1 MIYSIYCCRILNM
14 PIAKNINLN
23 KSDRKFLNDAMKK
36 PMLSRDEEKKL
47 AESWIDKA
55 DHKSMH
61 KIITSYSKL
70 VIAFSMKFKNYGL
83 PVNDLVQEGHIGLMQ
98 AIGKFEPNRDIRFST
113 YASWWIRSAIQDYV
127 LKNWSIVRTG
137 TTASQKALF
146 FSLRRLKLELSNYS
160 KSDSEIT
167 QKVADKLNVKK
178 SEVENMQNRF
188 LSEDKSLNARVSDDY
203 GQEFGNFI
211 VDESSLSEIDLVEK
225 LDLDRKR
232 SWFKKA
238 MQELAIRESQIIALR
253 HLSDDPLTLE
263 KLGELF
269 KISKERVRQIESRAI
284 KKLKSL
290 VRKFSNKEI
299 RLIQSKKNY
308 L

>member
-1 MIYSIYCCRILNM
+1 MA
-14 PIAKNINLN
+14 IAKNISLN
-23 KSDRKFLNDAMKK
+23 KLDRKFLNDSMKT

-47 AESWIDKA
+47 AEAWVFSGDKKA
-55 DHKSMH
+55 MH
-61 KIITSYSKL
+61 KIITAYSKL

-98 AIGKFEPNRDIRFST
+98 AMAKFEPKRDIRFST

-146 FSLRRLKLELSNYS
+146 FSLRRLKLELSKYS
-160 KSDSEIT
+160 KSEEEVRS
-167 QKVADKLNVKK
+167 KVAKKLNIKVVD
-178 SEVENMQNRF
+178 VENMENRF
-188 LSEDKSLNARVSDDY
+188 INEDKSLNAKVSDDY
-203 GQEFGNFI
+203 NQEFGNFI
-211 VDESSLSEIDLVEK
+211 VDENSLNEGDIVNR
-225 LDLDRKR
+225 LDLARKR

-238 MQELAIRESQIIALR
+238 MRELGIRESQIIALR

-269 KISKERVRQIESRAI
+269 KISKERVRQIENRAI
-284 KKLKSL
+284 KKLKAL
-290 VRKFSNKEI
+290 VRKLSSKESSMLKI
-299 RLIQSKKNY
+299 K
-308 L
+308 

>member
-1 MIYSIYCCRILNM
+1 M

-23 KSDRKFLNDAMKK
+23 KFDRKFLNEAMKE
-36 PMLSRDEEKKL
+36 PMLSRTEEKKL
-47 AESWIDKA
+47 AEKWVFKSDKKA
-55 DHKSMH
+55 MH
-61 KIITSYSKL
+61 KIITAYSKL

-83 PVNDLVQEGHIGLMQ
+83 PINDLVQEGHIGLMQ
-98 AIGKFEPNRDIRFST
+98 AVGKFEPSRDIRFST

-146 FSLRRLKLELSNYS
+146 FSLRRLKLELRNYS
-160 KSDSEIT
+160 KDENEIT
-167 QKVADKLNVKK
+167 EKVADKLNIKI

-188 LSEDKSLNARVSDDY
+188 LSEDKSLNAKVSDDY
-203 GQEFGNFI
+203 SQEFGNFI
-211 VDESSLSEIDLVEK
+211 VDENCLDEIDLVEK

-238 MQELAIRESQIIALR
+238 MQELGLRESQIIALR

-290 VRKFSNKEI
+290 VRKFSNKDI
-299 RLIQSKKNY
+299 RFIQSNKT
-308 L
+308 

>member
-1 MIYSIYCCRILNM
+1 MA
-14 PIAKNINLN
+14 IAKNINLN
-23 KSDRKFLNDAMKK
+23 KFDRKFLNDSMKA
-36 PMLSRDEEKKL
+36 PMLSRDEEKEL
-47 AESWIDKA
+47 AEAWVFKNDKKA
-55 DHKSMH
+55 MH
-61 KIITSYSKL
+61 KIIRAYSKL

-98 AIGKFEPNRDIRFST
+98 AMAKFEPNRDIRFST

-146 FSLRRLKLELSNYS
+146 FSLRRLKLELSKYS
-160 KSDSEIT
+160 KNEEEVRNKVAKKLNI
-167 QKVADKLNVKK
+167 KVAD
-178 SEVENMQNRF
+178 VENMENRF
-188 LSEDKSLNARVSDDY
+188 IHEDKSLNAKVSDDY
-203 GQEFGNFI
+203 NQEFGNFI
-211 VDESSLSEIDLVEK
+211 VDENSLNELDIVNR

-238 MQELAIRESQIIALR
+238 MRELGIRESQIIALR

-269 KISKERVRQIESRAI
+269 KISKERVRQIENRAI
-284 KKLKSL
+284 KKLKAL
-290 VRKFSNKEI
+290 VRKLSSKESHVFKI
-299 RLIQSKKNY
+299 K
-308 L
+308 

>member
-1 MIYSIYCCRILNM
+1 MG
-14 PIAKNINLN
+14 IAKNINLN
-23 KSDRKFLNDAMKK
+23 KLDRKFLNDSMKV

-47 AESWIDKA
+47 AEAWVFENDKQA
-55 DHKSMH
+55 MH
-61 KIITSYSKL
+61 KIIKAYSKL

-98 AIGKFEPNRDIRFST
+98 AMAKFEPDRDIRFST
-113 YASWWIRSAIQDYV
+113 YAAWWIRSAIQDYV

-160 KSDSEIT
+160 KNEEEIRNKVAKKLNI
-167 QKVADKLNVKK
+167 KVAD
-178 SEVENMQNRF
+178 VENMENRF
-188 LSEDKSLNARVSDDY
+188 THEDKSLNAKVSDDY
-203 GQEFGNFI
+203 NQEFGNFI
-211 VDESSLSEIDLVEK
+211 IDESCLDELDIVNR
-225 LDLDRKR
+225 LDLARKR

-238 MQELAIRESQIIALR
+238 MRELGLRESQIIALR

-269 KISKERVRQIESRAI
+269 KISKERVRQIENRAI

-290 VRKFSNKEI
+290 VRKLSSK
-299 RLIQSKKNY
+299 QSHMLKTK
-308 L
+308 

>member
-1 MIYSIYCCRILNM
+1 MA
-14 PIAKNINLN
+14 IAKNINLN
-23 KSDRKFLNDAMKK
+23 KLDKKFLNDSMKE

-47 AESWIDKA
+47 AEAWAFNSDKKA
-55 DHKSMH
+55 MH
-61 KIITSYSKL
+61 KIIRAYSKL

-98 AIGKFEPNRDIRFST
+98 AMAKFEPDRDIRFST

-146 FSLRRLKLELSNYS
+146 FSLRRLKLELSKYS
-160 KSDSEIT
+160 KNEEEVRNKVAKKLNI
-167 QKVADKLNVKK
+167 KVAD
-178 SEVENMQNRF
+178 VENMENRF
-188 LSEDKSLNARVSDDY
+188 IHEDKSLNARVSDDY
-203 GQEFGNFI
+203 NQEFGNFI
-211 VDESSLSEIDLVEK
+211 EDENCLNELDIVNR
-225 LDLDRKR
+225 LDLARKR
-232 SWFKKA
+232 TWFKKA
-238 MQELAIRESQIIALR
+238 MRELGIRESQIIALR

-269 KISKERVRQIESRAI
+269 KISKERVRQIENRAI

-290 VRKFSNKEI
+290 VRKLSTKESRVLKI
-299 RLIQSKKNY
+299 K
-308 L
+308 

>member
-1 MIYSIYCCRILNM
+1 MA
-14 PIAKNINLN
+14 IAKNINLN
-23 KSDRKFLNDAMKK
+23 KLDRKFLNDSMKE
-36 PMLSRDEEKKL
+36 PMLSRDEEKRL
-47 AESWIDKA
+47 AEAWVFKNDKQA
-55 DHKSMH
+55 MH
-61 KIITSYSKL
+61 KIIKAYSKL

-98 AIGKFEPNRDIRFST
+98 AMAKFEPSRDIRFST

-146 FSLRRLKLELSNYS
+146 FSLRRLKLELSKYS
-160 KSDSEIT
+160 KNEEEIRSE
-167 QKVADKLNVKK
+167 VAKKLNIKVTD
-178 SEVENMQNRF
+178 VENMENRF
-188 LSEDKSLNARVSDDY
+188 IHEDKSLNAKVSDDY
-203 GQEFGNFI
+203 NQEFGNFI
-211 VDESSLSEIDLVEK
+211 VDENCLDEGDIVNK
-225 LDLDRKR
+225 LDLARKR

-238 MQELAIRESQIIALR
+238 MRELGIRESQIIALR

-269 KISKERVRQIESRAI
+269 KISKERVRQIENRAI

-290 VRKFSNKEI
+290 VRKLS
-299 RLIQSKKNY
+299 SKDTSFLKIK
-308 L
+308 

>member
-1 MIYSIYCCRILNM
+1 MA
-14 PIAKNINLN
+14 IAKNINLN
-23 KSDRKFLNDAMKK
+23 KLDRKFLNDSMKE
-36 PMLSRDEEKKL
+36 PMLTRDEEKEL
-47 AESWIDKA
+47 AEAWAFKNDKKA
-55 DHKSMH
+55 MH
-61 KIITSYSKL
+61 KIIRAYSKL

-98 AIGKFEPNRDIRFST
+98 AMAKFEPNRDIRFST

-146 FSLRRLKLELSNYS
+146 FSLRRLKLELSKYS
-160 KSDSEIT
+160 KNEQEIRN
-167 QKVADKLNVKK
+167 KVAEKLNIKVVD
-178 SEVENMQNRF
+178 VENMENRF
-188 LSEDKSLNARVSDDY
+188 IHEDKSLNAKVSDDY
-203 GQEFGNFI
+203 NQEFGNFI
-211 VDESSLSEIDLVEK
+211 VDENSLNELDIVNK
-225 LDLDRKR
+225 LDLARKR

-238 MQELAIRESQIIALR
+238 MRELGIRESQIIALR

-269 KISKERVRQIESRAI
+269 KISKERVRQIENRAI

-290 VRKFSNKEI
+290 VRKLSTKESRI
-299 RLIQSKKNY
+299 
-308 L
+308 

>member
-1 MIYSIYCCRILNM
+1 MG
-14 PIAKNINLN
+14 IAKNINLN
-23 KSDRKFLNDAMKK
+23 KLDRKFLNDSMKE
-36 PMLSRDEEKKL
+36 PMLSRGEEKKL
-47 AESWIDKA
+47 AEAWVFNNDKEA
-55 DHKSMH
+55 MH
-61 KIITSYSKL
+61 KIIRAYSKL

-98 AIGKFEPNRDIRFST
+98 AMAKFEPNRDIRFST

-160 KSDSEIT
+160 KNEEEVRNKVAKKLNI
-167 QKVADKLNVKK
+167 KVAD
-178 SEVENMQNRF
+178 VENMENRF
-188 LSEDKSLNARVSDDY
+188 AHEDKSLNAKVSDDY
-203 GQEFGNFI
+203 NQEFGNFI
-211 VDESSLSEIDLVEK
+211 VDENSLNELDIVNS
-225 LDLDRKR
+225 LDLARKR
-232 SWFKKA
+232 TWFKKA
-238 MQELAIRESQIIALR
+238 MRELGIRESQIIALR

-269 KISKERVRQIESRAI
+269 KISKERVRQIENRAI

-290 VRKFSNKEI
+290 VRKLSSKENHM
-299 RLIQSKKNY
+299 LKVK
-308 L
+308 

>member
-1 MIYSIYCCRILNM
+1 MAV
-14 PIAKNINLN
+14 AKNINLN
-23 KSDRKFLNDAMKK
+23 KFDRKFLNDSMKE
-36 PMLSRDEEKKL
+36 PMLSRDEEKEL
-47 AESWIDKA
+47 AVAWVFKNDKKA
-55 DHKSMH
+55 MH
-61 KIITSYSKL
+61 KIIRAYSKL

-98 AIGKFEPNRDIRFST
+98 AMAKFEPNRDIRFST

-146 FSLRRLKLELSNYS
+146 FSLRRLKLELSKYS
-160 KSDSEIT
+160 KNEEEVRN
-167 QKVADKLNVKK
+167 KVAKKLNIKVTD
-178 SEVENMQNRF
+178 VENMENRF
-188 LSEDKSLNARVSDDY
+188 IHEDKSLNAKVSDDY
-203 GQEFGNFI
+203 NQEFGNFI
-211 VDESSLSEIDLVEK
+211 EDENSLNESDIVNR

-238 MQELAIRESQIIALR
+238 MRELGIRESQIIALR

-269 KISKERVRQIESRAI
+269 KISKERVRQIENRAI

-290 VRKFSNKEI
+290 VRKLSSKEPHVFKI
-299 RLIQSKKNY
+299 K
-308 L
+308 

>member
-1 MIYSIYCCRILNM
+1 MVM
-14 PIAKNINLN
+14 AIAKNINLN
-23 KSDRKFLNDAMKK
+23 KLDRKFLNDSMKE
-36 PMLSRDEEKKL
+36 PMLTRDEEKEL
-47 AESWIDKA
+47 AEAWVFKSDKKA
-55 DHKSMH
+55 MH
-61 KIITSYSKL
+61 KIIRAYSKL

-98 AIGKFEPNRDIRFST
+98 AMAKFEPDRDIRFST

-146 FSLRRLKLELSNYS
+146 FSLRRLKLELSKYS
-160 KSDSEIT
+160 SNEEETRHKVAKKLNI
-167 QKVADKLNVKK
+167 KVAD
-178 SEVENMQNRF
+178 VENMENRF
-188 LSEDKSLNARVSDDY
+188 MHEDKSLNAKVSDDY
-203 GQEFGNFI
+203 NQEFGNFI
-211 VDESSLSEIDLVEK
+211 VDENSLNELDIVNK

-232 SWFKKA
+232 SWFKSA
-238 MQELAIRESQIIALR
+238 MRELGIRESQIIALR

-269 KISKERVRQIESRAI
+269 KISKERVRQIENRAI

-290 VRKFSNKEI
+290 VRKLSSKESSMLKI
-299 RLIQSKKNY
+299 K
-308 L
+308 